1 MKQFINQILFTLFL
15 LTSFSAQAGE
25 LMVSDPW
32 VRAGPPNAP
41 ALAAF
46 MKLDNHSATALSVV
60 EVRTSLAVDRVE
72 LHRTQMKDGV
82 MKMIPQEAI
91 PVGAHSSTL
100 LKPGSWHIMLI
111 KPAEVPNPG
120 DMVKLTLVF
129 ENGGKKTVTAVV
141 RKGMKMM
148 KGDHDHNMKHDDQ
161 MEN

>member
-120 DMVKLTLVF
+120 DMVKLTLVLD
-129 ENGGKKTVTAVV
+129 NGSEKTVSAMV

-148 KGDHDHNMKHDDQ
+148 SGDHDHNMKHD
-161 MEN
+161 